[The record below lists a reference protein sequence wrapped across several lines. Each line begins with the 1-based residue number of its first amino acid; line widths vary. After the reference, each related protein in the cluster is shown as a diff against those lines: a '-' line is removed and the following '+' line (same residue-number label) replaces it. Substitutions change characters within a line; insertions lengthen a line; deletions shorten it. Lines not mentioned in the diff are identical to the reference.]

1 MKNKKRVV
9 KFKPFAQLKTGVR
22 SVSINTYK
30 DSKGKDI
37 FTSTFYSPSDNAF
50 VTVKS
55 KDVNSTVKAVK
66 HIYFKKSGCKDREK
80 IKGVSAMEES
90 KGITKK
96 EFLEH
101 LSCCFNNT
109 EAFGYLFKAVK
120 GLTHGDLKLKGKML
134 TQEQFEDL
142 RNAFSWAL
150 EELTEEEAE
159 QYYYDSSLNIK
170 YLK

>member
-66 HIYFKKSGCKDREK
+66 HIYYKSLLKRKSEIEK
-80 IKGVSAMEES
+80 SAERRDMR
-90 KGITKK
+90 
-96 EFLEH
+96 LP
-101 LSCCFNNT
+101 
-109 EAFGYLFKAVK
+109 V
-120 GLTHGDLKLKGKML
+120 
-134 TQEQFEDL
+134 
-142 RNAFSWAL
+142 
-150 EELTEEEAE
+150 
-159 QYYYDSSLNIK
+159 
-170 YLK
+170 